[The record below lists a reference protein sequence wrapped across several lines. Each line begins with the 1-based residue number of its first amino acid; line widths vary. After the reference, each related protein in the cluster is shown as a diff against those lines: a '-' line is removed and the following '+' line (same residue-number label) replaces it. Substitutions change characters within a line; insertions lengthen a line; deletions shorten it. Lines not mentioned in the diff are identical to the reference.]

1 MVRPC
6 RFALLVTLIALLAA
20 AIAATPADAAK
31 RKVPFGFFGTAM
43 SPELSDPGQVSDA
56 ALAAQMGLMARSGV
70 ESVRAYFNWGRIQP
84 SPGSFD
90 WRVSDRL
97 VGGAARRR
105 LALTANV
112 MITPAWASSR
122 PQSSTPHL
130 YAPADP
136 RVLAR
141 FMRKLVLRYG
151 PRGTF
156 WTANPDLPRV
166 PVRQWQLYNEQ
177 MASWMWK
184 SRPWARTYTRLL
196 KAAYP
201 AIHRADRGAKV
212 VAGSL
217 VHVGRFSP
225 WDGMTALYR
234 AGAKRYFDVVAIHPF
249 TNDSGS
255 VRRTVNQVIDIID
268 FVRDRM
274 RAAHDARKPVILTEL
289 TWSAAVGRVPER
301 VLTGLETTS
310 KGQVARMKAVYRRL
324 AKVRRKHR
332 IAEAYWYTWATQYD
346 GNSEQDPSFRFA
358 GLTRWRGGVFSPM
371 PILRTYAQL
380 AARYEGCR
388 KTSNV
393 RRCR

>member
-1 MVRPC
+1 MPRPG
-6 RFALLVTLIALLAA
+6 RLALLSLIALMAA

-43 SPELSDPGQVSDA
+43 SPELSDPAQVPDA
-56 ALAAQMGLMARSGV
+56 ALTEQMGLMARSGV
-70 ESVRAYFNWGRIQP
+70 ETVRAYFNWARIQP
-84 SPGSFD
+84 ARGSFD
-90 WRVSDRL
+90 WSTTDRL

-105 LALTANV
+105 MAVTANV
-112 MITPAWASSR
+112 MITPPWASSR
-122 PQSSTPHL
+122 PGSASPHL
-130 YAPADP
+130 YAPRDP
-136 RVLAR
+136 RVLAA
-141 FMRKLVLRYG
+141 FMRRLVLRYG

-156 WTANPDLPRV
+156 WAANPALPRV

-177 MASWMWK
+177 MAPWMWK
-184 SRPWARTYTRLL
+184 SRPWAQVYTRLL

-225 WDGMTALYR
+225 WDGMRALYE

-249 TNDSGS
+249 TNDDRS
-255 VRRTVNQVIDIID
+255 VRRTVDQVIDIVD

-274 RAAHDARKPVILTEL
+274 RTFHDARKPVILTEL
-289 TWSAAVGRVPER
+289 TWSAAVGKLPER
-301 VLTGLETTS
+301 SLTGLETTPR
-310 KGQVARMKAVYRRL
+310 GQVARMKAVYRRL

-332 IAEAYWYTWATQYD
+332 IAETYWYTWATQYD
-346 GNSEQDPSFRFA
+346 GNSEQDPSFRYA

-371 PILRTYAQL
+371 PILRVYASL

-388 KTSNV
+388 KTSNA